1 MKAAGTPPGQRLKR
15 TTPGRVASESTT
27 RSPGSGKALLLPS
40 ALAALLIGFGLI
52 SARQQAL
59 FWTFLGSGIGLL
71 VWAAVLYAST
81 RRNHRVLVLEVVI
94 RKQHWI
100 QACAQGTILL
110 YWGYHTRLVYPFLPF
125 VVAQLVFA
133 YAFDSLLSLSRR
145 STYTLGF
152 GPFPIIFS
160 INLFLWFQLDWF
172 YWQFAMIAVGFLAKE
187 LIRWTREGRRVHIF
201 NPSSFPLGVFS
212 LALILTG
219 TWGITYATP
228 IANTQADVPY
238 LYAVIF
244 LVALPGQLFFGVAR
258 MTLAAVAATYLFSL
272 AYFQITGTYFFYDSH
287 IPVQVFL
294 GMHLLFTDPSTSPR
308 SESGRIL
315 FGILY
320 ALGVVVFYV
329 LLEMIGAPTLFDK
342 LLPVPILNLLV
353 RRIDVLT
360 ASKPLAALDAGR
372 VGAGLSPMQRNV
384 AYTAIWTAFFIMLSI
399 TQGVGDR
406 HPGQYLPF
414 WTNACQDGSGRAC
427 RYATV
432 LTQIYCV
439 NGSGWACNEAGIAES
454 ARNRGAES
462 SFKRACDQGFTP
474 GCENLSRVASPTG
487 TWARGDPVLADLPI
501 ILRGTKPRLA
511 ERDPATLYRIGCAQ
525 GWPHMCGGPPVG
537 AAGRP
542 R

>member
-1 MKAAGTPPGQRLKR
+1 MTAAGTPPGQLKR
-15 TTPGRVASESTT
+15 PKPGRAPSESTT
-27 RSPGSGKALLLPS
+27 PSAGSGKALALPS
-40 ALAALLIGFGLI
+40 ALAVVLIGLGLI

-59 FWTFLGSGIGLL
+59 FWTFLGSGVGLL
-71 VWAAVLYAST
+71 VWAAVLYGSA
-81 RRNHRVLVLEVVI
+81 RRNRRALLLEVVI

-100 QACAQGTILL
+100 QACAQGSVLL

-125 VVAQLVFA
+125 VVAQLIFA
-133 YAFDSLLSLSRR
+133 YAFDSLLSWSRR
-145 STYTLGF
+145 NTYQLGF

-172 YWQFAMIAVGFLAKE
+172 YWQFAMIAVGFMAKE

-212 LALILTG
+212 LGLLLTG
-219 TWGITYATP
+219 TWNITYATP

-258 MTLAAVAATYLFSL
+258 MTLAAVATTYLFSL
-272 AYFQITGTYFFYDSH
+272 AYYQATGTYFFYDSH

-308 SESGRIL
+308 SESGRIS

-320 ALGVVVFYV
+320 ALGVIVFYV

-353 RRIDVLT
+353 RRIDSLM
-360 ASKPLAALDAGR
+360 ASKPLAALDPARIGS
-372 VGAGLSPMQRNV
+372 GLSPSQRNV
-384 AYTAIWTAFFIMLSI
+384 AYTAIWAAFFIMLSL

-414 WTNACQDGSGRAC
+414 WTNACQVGNERAC

-454 ARNRGAES
+454 ARSQRPEP

-474 GCENLSRVASPTG
+474 GCENLARAASPTG
-487 TWARGDPVLADLPI
+487 TWARGEPVLADLPI
-501 ILRGTKPRLA
+501 VLRGTKPRLT
-511 ERDPATLYRIGCAQ
+511 ERDPATLYRIGCEQ
-525 GWPHMCGGPPVG
+525 GWPHMCSGPP
-537 AAGRP
+537 AGSTGQSR
-542 R
+542 